1 MSLFHG
7 SEQLPVVRI
16 KRSAWTVGVSH
27 WLVPLSSDETCGS
40 LRPSRSNVVI
50 LKENFMKSLNKVVL
64 ASLMILALAACNQR
78 SQEQTQSQPAPAE
91 PPAQAAAQP
100 APASPAQREQRAA
113 SRPAT
118 RKPAAPVQSSA
129 RAPSPAP
136 SSLAAS
142 EPVAPPVP
150 AAPPRPMTAV
160 VTAGTPIE
168 IRLSQALS
176 SGENK
181 AGDKFEGTL
190 AQDLEIDGR
199 LVAPKGSVVVGKVA
213 EAEGSGRVEG
223 RARMSLGLTE
233 IHAGQSTYS
242 IRTNT
247 LPFEAESTKGRDV
260 KTVGATTGVGAIIG
274 AIAGGKKGA
283 AIGAVVGAGA
293 GGGTVLATKG
303 KEVKLEPEQ
312 RLSFKLEND
321 VEMRIR

>member
-1 MSLFHG
+1 
-7 SEQLPVVRI
+7 
-16 KRSAWTVGVSH
+16 
-27 WLVPLSSDETCGS
+27 
-40 LRPSRSNVVI
+40 
-50 LKENFMKSLNKVVL
+50 MKSLNKVVL

-150 AAPPRPMTAV
+150 
-160 VTAGTPIE
+160 GTPIE

>member
-1 MSLFHG
+1 
-7 SEQLPVVRI
+7 
-16 KRSAWTVGVSH
+16 
-27 WLVPLSSDETCGS
+27 
-40 LRPSRSNVVI
+40 
-50 LKENFMKSLNKVVL
+50 
-64 ASLMILALAACNQR
+64 
-78 SQEQTQSQPAPAE
+78 
-91 PPAQAAAQP
+91 
-100 APASPAQREQRAA
+100 
-113 SRPAT
+113 
-118 RKPAAPVQSSA
+118 
-129 RAPSPAP
+129 
-136 SSLAAS
+136 
-142 EPVAPPVP
+142 
-150 AAPPRPMTAV
+150 MTAV

-233 IHAGQSTYS
+233 IDAGQSTYS

>member
-1 MSLFHG
+1 
-7 SEQLPVVRI
+7 
-16 KRSAWTVGVSH
+16 
-27 WLVPLSSDETCGS
+27 
-40 LRPSRSNVVI
+40 
-50 LKENFMKSLNKVVL
+50 
-64 ASLMILALAACNQR
+64 
-78 SQEQTQSQPAPAE
+78 
-91 PPAQAAAQP
+91 
-100 APASPAQREQRAA
+100 
-113 SRPAT
+113 
-118 RKPAAPVQSSA
+118 
-129 RAPSPAP
+129 
-136 SSLAAS
+136 
-142 EPVAPPVP
+142 
-150 AAPPRPMTAV
+150 MTAV

-181 AGDKFEGTL
+181 TGDKFEGTL

-199 LVAPKGSVVVGKVA
+199 LVAPRGSVVIGKVA
-213 EAEGSGRVEG
+213 EAEDAGRVSG
-223 RARMSLGLTE
+223 LARMSLALTE

-303 KEVKLEPEQ
+303 KQVKLEPEQ

-321 VEMRIR
+321 VEMKIR

>member
-1 MSLFHG
+1 SWNAINNRRVH
-7 SEQLPVVRI
+7 
-16 KRSAWTVGVSH
+16 SH
-27 WLVPLSSDETCGS
+27 
-40 LRPSRSNVVI
+40 
-50 LKENFMKSLNKVVL
+50 
-64 ASLMILALAACNQR
+64 
-78 SQEQTQSQPAPAE
+78 
-91 PPAQAAAQP
+91 
-100 APASPAQREQRAA
+100 
-113 SRPAT
+113 
-118 RKPAAPVQSSA
+118 
-129 RAPSPAP
+129 
-136 SSLAAS
+136 
-142 EPVAPPVP
+142 
-150 AAPPRPMTAV
+150 
-160 VTAGTPIE
+160 
-168 IRLSQALS
+168 S
-176 SGENK
+176 SGKNK
-181 AGDKFEGTL
+181 ACDKFVGNL
-190 AQDLEIDGR
+190 AQYLEIDGR

-312 RLSFKLEND
+312 RLS
-321 VEMRIR
+321 

>member
-1 MSLFHG
+1 
-7 SEQLPVVRI
+7 
-16 KRSAWTVGVSH
+16 
-27 WLVPLSSDETCGS
+27 
-40 LRPSRSNVVI
+40 
-50 LKENFMKSLNKVVL
+50 
-64 ASLMILALAACNQR
+64 
-78 SQEQTQSQPAPAE
+78 
-91 PPAQAAAQP
+91 
-100 APASPAQREQRAA
+100 
-113 SRPAT
+113 
-118 RKPAAPVQSSA
+118 
-129 RAPSPAP
+129 
-136 SSLAAS
+136 
-142 EPVAPPVP
+142 
-150 AAPPRPMTAV
+150 MTAV

-168 IRLSQALS
+168 IRLTQGLS

-199 LVAPKGSVVVGKVA
+199 LLAPRGSVVVGKVA
-213 EAEGSGRVEG
+213 EVEGSGRVSG
-223 RARMSLGLTE
+223 LARMSLALTE

-283 AIGAVVGAGA
+283 GIGAVIGAGA

-303 KEVKLEPEQ
+303 KEVKLEAEQ

-321 VEMRIR
+321 VEMKIR

>member
-1 MSLFHG
+1 
-7 SEQLPVVRI
+7 VAARI
-16 KRSAWTVGVSH
+16 KRSAWAAGFPLAAATEYLMKLVGLFGH
-27 WLVPLSSDETCGS
+27 LEPH
-40 LRPSRSNVVI
+40 VVI
-50 LKENFMKSLNKVVL
+50 MKENCMKSLNKVVL
-64 ASLMILALAACNQR
+64 ASLMILALAACSQR
-78 SQEQTQSQPAPAE
+78 SQEQTQSQPAE
-91 PPAQAAAQP
+91 PPPQPAAQP
-100 APASPAQREQRAA
+100 AAQPQPSPPAQREQRTA

-118 RKPAAPVQSSA
+118 RKPAAPVQSST
-129 RAPSPAP
+129 RAPSQAP

-142 EPVAPPVP
+142 EPVAAP

-160 VTAGTPIE
+160 VAAGTPIE
-168 IRLSQALS
+168 VRLSQALS

-199 LVAPKGSVVVGKVA
+199 IVAPKGSVVVGKVA
-213 EAEGSGRVEG
+213 EVEESGRVSG
-223 RARMSLGLTE
+223 RARMSLALTE
-233 IHAGQSTYS
+233 IHAGQSTYPV
-242 IRTNT
+242 RTNT
-247 LPFEAESTKGRDV
+247 LSFEAESTKGRDA